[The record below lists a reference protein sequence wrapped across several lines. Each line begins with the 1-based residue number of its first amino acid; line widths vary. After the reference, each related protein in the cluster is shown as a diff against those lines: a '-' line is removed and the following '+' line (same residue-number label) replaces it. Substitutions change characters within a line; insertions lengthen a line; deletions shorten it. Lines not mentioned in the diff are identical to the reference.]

1 MTRLSAMTAYSLLI
15 AIACIGRAPAQE
27 MKEIKVQDIVIT
39 QPWSR
44 ATPPG
49 AQIGAGYLVIT
60 NKGTAPDRFVGGS
73 TPAAGKIEVHEM
85 TMKDGVMTMRPVSGG
100 LVIDPGKS
108 VTLAPGGYHLMFT
121 DLKAPLK
128 QGDKLKATLEF
139 EKAGKVDVT
148 FEVQSIGAQSPM
160 PMPGHSDHKM

>member
-1 MTRLSAMTAYSLLI
+1 MTAYSLLI
-15 AIACIGRAPAQE
+15 AIACVGRAPAQE
-27 MKEIKVQDIVIT
+27 MKEIKAQDKPQDIVIT

-60 NKGTAPDRFVGGS
+60 NKGTAPTGS
-73 TPAAGKIEVHEM
+73 LAVDPRAGKIEVHEM

-139 EKAGKVDVT
+139 EKAERST
-148 FEVQSIGAQSPM
+148 
-160 PMPGHSDHKM
+160 